1 MVFLE
6 RLFGLLSKQ
15 EIFFEDRFELG
26 ERLYDVPLAVPND
39 EEFFPFGNVLPHRCR
54 DHDLGSRRIV
64 SMKRRN
70 PQIKIKQKNIYVIW
84 QTILTG

>member
-1 MVFLE
+1 MMRSFSPSGTFSLIDA
-6 RLFGLLSKQ
+6 G
-15 EIFFEDRFELG
+15 ITIWD
-26 ERLYDVPLAVPND
+26 P
-39 EEFFPFGNVLPHRCR
+39 
-54 DHDLGSRRIV
+54 RRIV